1 MRFFTALM
9 ACALVMGAC
18 SQAAIE
24 PASDGSGGTRAPG
37 KENEKVIVF
46 QKVVQNGDEQIPA
59 EPGQFK
65 FELWGDM
72 KNGKGEP
79 TYFGTWETGENGF
92 VRVKFSDLKGQGR
105 DSYYFVEVFDD
116 PEERAQW
123 VDLGDLPFTMQASWG
138 TEWDEYGDFDFGEGP
153 VIVNI
158 PVPEPAEGFEN
169 NNPVTLTNDANNLL
183 AVVKNGKPQ
192 NNHFYAVL
200 DREVLENDG
209 RIKLD
214 MITPGN
220 HADVGDAFV
229 KLEGDQLVIYVE
241 YGELDGQRFEVYNG
255 NWKSN
260 GNDSEGLTMDYPA
273 GTGDFCIY
281 FRGHYSY

>member
-1 MRFFTALM
+1 M

-158 PVPEPAEGFEN
+158 PVPEPVEGYEN
-169 NNPVTLTNDANNLL
+169 NDTVTLTNAGNPLN
-183 AVVKNGKPQ
+183 VSNQKGKIQ
-192 NNHFYAVL
+192 RNWFYAVL

-209 RIKLD
+209 RIELD
-214 MITPGN
+214 MITNGTL
-220 HADVGDAFV
+220 ADVGDAYV

-241 YGELDGQRFEVYNG
+241 EGVLNRQKLEIYNG
-255 NWKSN
+255 VWSN
-260 GNDSEGLTMDYPA
+260 NMNNGEGLTMDYPA
-273 GTGDFCIY
+273 GTGDLCIY
-281 FRGHYSY
+281 FFGHYSY